1 MLLVSNYLDSFTV
14 VISSFKVVA
23 TEVTYGG
30 ISLDMRS
37 YVLLN
42 TNIFFSVV
50 ALGQTTCS
58 ASVMITFDL
67 TEV

>member
-14 VISSFKVVA
+14 VIPSFKVVA
-23 TEVTYGG
+23 TEVTYAGM
-30 ISLDMRS
+30 SLDVRS
-37 YVLLN
+37 YILLN
-42 TNIFFSVV
+42 TDFYVI
-50 ALGQTTCS
+50 ALVQTTCS